1 MSALLE
7 IDDLTVDFA
16 AGPRVAHA
24 VRGVSLTVEAGRT
37 TVVLGESGSGKSVT
51 ARAIMGLVGGPATI
65 RGAVRLDGADLLG
78 LDERAM
84 RDLRG
89 RDMGLVPQDPN
100 GSLDPLRRV
109 GAQIGEVLRAHRVVA
124 SRAARRARVQEL
136 LAHAGITDPARVAR
150 SYPHELSGG
159 MRQRV
164 AIAAAVAC
172 GPRLLIADEPTTAL
186 DMTVQARILEL
197 FDRLQRDLDMAI
209 LLVTHD
215 VGVAR
220 QMGSSVVVMYA
231 GRVVEQGPARRVIER
246 PAHPYTAALLGAQ
259 PRPGIPRGELLALP
273 GLPPSATTPID
284 DRCALVPRCAHSIAG
299 CSAALPRLE
308 PVADSGSSACPV
320 PWASAPATER
330 SSG

>member
-7 IDDLTVDFA
+7 VENLKVDIPT
-16 AGPRVAHA
+16 GPRVARP

-51 ARAIMGLVGGPATI
+51 ARAVMGLLGGAARI
-65 RGAVRLDGADLLG
+65 SGAIRLDGADLLG
-78 LDERAM
+78 LDEQSLRP
-84 RDLRG
+84 LRG
-89 RDMGLVPQDPN
+89 RAIGLVPQDPN

-109 GAQIGEVLRAHRVVA
+109 GAQVGEVLRVHRVVT
-124 SRAARRARVQEL
+124 SRAARRARVEEL
-136 LAHAGITDPARVAR
+136 LAQAGITEPARVAR

-172 GPRLLIADEPTTAL
+172 EPRLLIADEPTTAL
-186 DMTVQARILEL
+186 DMTVQAKILEL
-197 FDRLQRDLDMAI
+197 FDRLQREMDMAL

-231 GRVVEQGPARRVIER
+231 GRVVEHGPAGRVIDR

-259 PRPGIPRGELLALP
+259 PRPGIPRGELAALP
-273 GLPPSATTPID
+273 GLPPSATED
-284 DRCALVPRCAHSIAG
+284 LDGRCALEPRCAHRVDS
-299 CSAALPRLE
+299 CSAARPELDA
-308 PVADSGSSACPV
+308 VAEGGSAACPV
-320 PWASAPATER
+320 PWRAAGLEMRAK
-330 SSG
+330 